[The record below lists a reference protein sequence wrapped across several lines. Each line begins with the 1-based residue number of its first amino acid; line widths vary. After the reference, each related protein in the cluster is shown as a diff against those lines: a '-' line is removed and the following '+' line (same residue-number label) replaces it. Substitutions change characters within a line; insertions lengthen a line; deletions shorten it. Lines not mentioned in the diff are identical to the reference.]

1 MTEKMMGTVVASD
14 TEEAAAA
21 LYVQALS
28 GGQAYSLDLVNDETG
43 VFTSHSGSTVLF
55 SPLTGKATP
64 KEMENASSV
73 SSSAAD
79 ADASSDEV
87 QAFTATCGCCS
98 MVSTT
103 RSEERR

>member
-64 KEMENASSV
+64 KEMEKRF
-73 SSSAAD
+73 
-79 ADASSDEV
+79 
-87 QAFTATCGCCS
+87 QRFCQRG
-98 MVSTT
+98 
-103 RSEERR
+103 RRGR